1 MLTIAA
7 HINPRTYPS
16 QRANYRQKL
25 SSLNH
30 PATLWWQ
37 YLCFEK
43 QHIGQDVFAMKEI
56 FEEAIDSV
64 RFVKGDKWGLEIWLG
79 YVDML
84 RWVVVFSGRT

>member
-1 MLTIAA
+1 
-7 HINPRTYPS
+7 
-16 QRANYRQKL
+16 
-25 SSLNH
+25 
-30 PATLWWQ
+30 
-37 YLCFEK
+37 
-43 QHIGQDVFAMKEI
+43 MKEI